1 MTEQN
6 AHDDERD
13 TADLA
18 TNDAADLA
26 AGDATDL
33 VTDDTA
39 DLAIDDTSDSAV
51 DDTSDLAAGDAAD
64 LATADAA
71 RSQAPA
77 GQLTPAGRAVS
88 PSPSPTPTF
97 AATDRP
103 ARRAQAAVE
112 ARHNPSHDGAF
123 GCVVRPDG
131 CGRRWLRV
139 RNPGS
144 GCR

>member
-51 DDTSDLAAGDAAD
+51 GDTAD

-97 AATDRP
+97 AAADRP

-112 ARHNPSHDGAF
+112 ARNHPSHDGAF
-123 GCVVRPDG
+123 GCIVRPDD
-131 CGRRWLRV
+131 CGRRRLCV
-139 RNPGS
+139 RDS
-144 GCR
+144 RRGCR

>member
-64 LATADAA
+64 LATADTARPQTAA
-71 RSQAPA
+71 E
-77 GQLTPAGRAVS
+77 QLTPAGRAS
-88 PSPSPTPTF
+88 ALPLALRPRLPQPTALR
-97 AATDRP
+97 AA
-103 ARRAQAAVE
+103 RA
-112 ARHNPSHDGAF
+112 
-123 GCVVRPDG
+123 G
-131 CGRRWLRV
+131 CG
-139 RNPGS
+139 GS
-144 GCR
+144 PASPVP

>member
-1 MTEQN
+1 MTEQS

-39 DLAIDDTSDSAV
+39 DLAIDDTSD
-51 DDTSDLAAGDAAD
+51 LAAGDAAD

-77 GQLTPAGRAVS
+77 GQLTPAGRAVTLPLTPRPHSLQPTALRAARAGCGGSPES
-88 PSPSPTPTF
+88 PSP
-97 AATDRP
+97 
-103 ARRAQAAVE
+103 
-112 ARHNPSHDGAF
+112 
-123 GCVVRPDG
+123 
-131 CGRRWLRV
+131 
-139 RNPGS
+139 
-144 GCR
+144 

>member
-51 DDTSDLAAGDAAD
+51 DDASDLAAGDAAD

-71 RSQAPA
+71 RSQPPA

-88 PSPSPTPTF
+88 PSPSPRPHSLQPTALR
-97 AATDRP
+97 AA
-103 ARRAQAAVE
+103 RA
-112 ARHNPSHDGAF
+112 
-123 GCVVRPDG
+123 G
-131 CGRRWLRV
+131 CG
-139 RNPGS
+139 GS
-144 GCR
+144 PESPVP

>member
-64 LATADAA
+64 LAIDDATDLAAADTA
-71 RSQAPA
+71 RPQTPA
-77 GQLTPAGRAVS
+77 EQLTPAGRAVS
-88 PSPSPTPTF
+88 PPLAPRPRSPQPTALR
-97 AATDRP
+97 AA
-103 ARRAQAAVE
+103 RA
-112 ARHNPSHDGAF
+112 
-123 GCVVRPDG
+123 G
-131 CGRRWLRV
+131 CG
-139 RNPGS
+139 GS
-144 GCR
+144 LESPVP